1 MRRNR
6 TIRYAVA
13 LAAVFV
19 LVLPA
24 IIVWADGV
32 PPKLFKIITAKDE
45 IVVGLTDDE
54 LRSFGPAPDLDNLA
68 QHLADAGQITVWQ
81 YAVKH
86 GSDGGL
92 VQAPL
97 RRIAVFKSDTLRIEP
112 YNPAPLKALPIESA
126 GQ

>member
-6 TIRYAVA
+6 TIRYAMA
-13 LAAVFV
+13 LAAA
-19 LVLPA
+19 LLLTAPA
-24 IIVWADGV
+24 AVAWADGV

-54 LRSFGPAPDLDNLA
+54 LRSFGPAADLDNLA

-81 YAVKH
+81 YSVKH
-86 GSDGGL
+86 GGDGAL

-97 RRIAVFKSDTLRIEP
+97 RRVAVFKSDTLRIEP
-112 YNPAPLKALPIESA
+112 YNPAPLKALPIDSA